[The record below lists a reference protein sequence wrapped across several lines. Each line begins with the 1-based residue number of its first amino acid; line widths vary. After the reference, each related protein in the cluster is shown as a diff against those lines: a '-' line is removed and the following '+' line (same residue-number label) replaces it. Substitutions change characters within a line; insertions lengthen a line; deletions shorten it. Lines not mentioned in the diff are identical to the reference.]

1 VKPIVRLLFASAN
14 MLPVLGDDTGGTDRA
29 RGPPD
34 ALWPFGTASPPLK
47 GNGIMKR
54 LTVVLLL
61 TLAASVV
68 ATSSAQAAPPTH
80 ERVPVDETFID
91 ESCGF
96 RVQTH
101 VTGSVLTIEWVNEDG
116 TTRRFEAFPQGRAT
130 HTNLSTGES
139 ITVNAA
145 GPAHTTEN
153 PDGSFTV
160 VGTGTWGFGNHPQ
173 TGEPGIFQIAG
184 RWVFSIDAQGNE
196 SFRFAGRVRDLCAE
210 LAA

>member
-1 VKPIVRLLFASAN
+1 
-14 MLPVLGDDTGGTDRA
+14 
-29 RGPPD
+29 
-34 ALWPFGTASPPLK
+34 
-47 GNGIMKR
+47 MKR
-54 LTVVLLL
+54 LTVVLLV
-61 TLAASVV
+61 TLAACVV

-80 ERVPVDETFID
+80 ERVRVDETFID

-101 VTGSVLTIEWVNEDG
+101 VTGFVVTIEWVDEDG

-139 ITVNAA
+139 ITVNTS

-153 PDGSFTV
+153 PDGSLTV
-160 VGTGTWGFGNHPQ
+160 VGTGTWGFGNHPD
-173 TGEPGIFQIAG
+173 TGAPGIFQVAG

-196 SFRFAGRVRDLCAE
+196 SFRFVGRVRDLCTE